1 MPVVIQ
7 KNEEFED
14 RKEMKVFILLRKL
27 KLKLRKKLN

>member
-7 KNEEFED
+7 KNEEIED